1 MTTVTTHIPTDA
13 TELSE
18 DADLLMT
25 RNLRAELVKSIV
37 KGGVPTDPKEQQ
49 VLLTALNDMDRS
61 ALTLKKIK
69 SDEGLGNK
77 QLAAAALLAQV
88 FNDPRIKQIDKVE
101 DIVGSTRVIPELD
114 ESIIPSSVTPG
125 ELDTTPPVET
135 YESFTERMGMNK

>member
-1 MTTVTTHIPTDA
+1 MTAVTTHIPTAA

-18 DADLLMT
+18 EADLLMT
-25 RNLRAELVKSIV
+25 RNLRAELVKSMV
-37 KGGVPTDPKEQQ
+37 KQGVPTDPKEQQ
-49 VLLTALNDMDRS
+49 IFLAALNDMDRS
-61 ALTLKKIK
+61 ALSLKKIK

-114 ESIIPSSVTPG
+114 ESFVPSAVTPG

-135 YESFTERMGMNK
+135 YASFTERMGMNQ